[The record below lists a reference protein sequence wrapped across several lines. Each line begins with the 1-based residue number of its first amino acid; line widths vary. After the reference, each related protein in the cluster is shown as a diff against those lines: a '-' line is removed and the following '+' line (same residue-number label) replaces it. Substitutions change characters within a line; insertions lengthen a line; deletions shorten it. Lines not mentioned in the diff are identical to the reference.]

1 MKVKFH
7 LPDFSGHFM
16 FNLVFANMVKSR
28 PDYFR
33 EGVEIASF
41 YGAFPPSLWN
51 GGRTIGGQCDQ
62 SYVEHVIKSFNEL
75 DIPLRFTFTN
85 PVLREEHLY
94 DPFCNMVMR
103 MADNGLNEAIVNSP
117 LLEDYIR
124 KTYPSFKLTSSTCKR
139 LDNIDDFL
147 AELKKDYHIVVM
159 DYDLNNK
166 FDLLERVPMEDR
178 PRIEF
183 LSNACCEPECPRRK
197 LEYDL
202 IGEQM
207 IYYNQHL
214 KEHPDKPFNINDYT
228 DRNLSTLIKCKC
240 RERTLYEIK
249 ELRTHISP
257 DAIWNKYVPMGFEQF
272 KLEGRTAGNL
282 YLIDNYMYYMA
293 KPECRDE
300 ARMMLFYNLDYHGV
314 IQFE

>member
-33 EGVEIASF
+33 KGVEIASF

-62 SYVEHVIKSFNEL
+62 SYVEHVINSFNEL
-75 DIPLRFTFTN
+75 GIPLRFTFTN

-228 DRNLSTLIKCKC
+228 DRKLSTLIKSKA